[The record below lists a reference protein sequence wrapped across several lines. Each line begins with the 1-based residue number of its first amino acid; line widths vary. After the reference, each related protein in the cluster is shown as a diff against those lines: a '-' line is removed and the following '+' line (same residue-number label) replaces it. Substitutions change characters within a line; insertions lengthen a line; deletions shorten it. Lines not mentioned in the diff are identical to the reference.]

1 MVVPAGMGP
10 TMRACTASPAVT
22 VTKDACEG
30 TSPGSVTAC
39 WPAGS
44 PASRSTW
51 EVLRGSGGVKDVAH
65 HATTC
70 TSADLSRC
78 RSTVRV

>member
-1 MVVPAGMGP
+1 MVVPAGIGP

-22 VTKDACEG
+22 VTKDACAG
-30 TSPGSVTAC
+30 TVSGSVTAC
-39 WPAGS
+39 RPAGS
-44 PASRSTW
+44 LAPRSSS

-70 TSADLSRC
+70 TSSDLSRC